1 MKWLLLVLPL
11 AALMFFLYRYGRKNK
26 PTKFPRKDLLLGYDS
41 ISKGSHW
48 SSSSMTKGTGEN
60 PLQVVGESPDQ
71 DAPDTILHL
80 RTDEGVEKKTKG
92 TGENPLQVVGESP
105 DQDALDKIFRP
116 RTDKG
121 IEKKNVVTILVEDD
135 NPEG

>member
-1 MKWLLLVLPL
+1 MAGLFVLFFLILL

-26 PTKFPRKDLLLGYDS
+26 PTKIPRKDLLIGYDS
-41 ISKGSHW
+41 ISKGSW

-60 PLQVVGESPDQ
+60 PLKVVGES
-71 DAPDTILHL
+71 H
-80 RTDEGVEKKTKG
+80 
-92 TGENPLQVVGESP
+92 

-116 RTDKG
+116 RIDEG
-121 IEKKNVVTILVEDD
+121 VEKKAIKTILVEDD

>member
-1 MKWLLLVLPL
+1 MKWLLLVFPL
-11 AALMFFLYRYGRKNK
+11 AALIVFLYRYGRKNR
-26 PTKFPRKDLLLGYDS
+26 PAEFPRKDLLLGYDW
-41 ISKGSHW
+41 ITKGSHW
-48 SSSSMTKGTGEN
+48 RPSSRTKGTGEN
-60 PLQVVGESPDQ
+60 PLKVVGESPDQ
-71 DAPDTILHL
+71 DASDTIVYL

-92 TGENPLQVVGESP
+92 SEENLLKVVGESP

-121 IEKKNVVTILVEDD
+121 VGKKNVVTILVEDD